1 MTQERA
7 ATCQEAVR
15 TEHLLPWPEQ
25 FLSMQIQRK
34 LCISHNSVSVFTLVT
49 IVHLVPV
56 LLTPDTWSPGHTG
69 DTGDSDHNT
78 QLGQHLPTLMQQNP
92 PCLRPK
98 HRSSYLSSVPSSA
111 PGTQILTNMNQS
123 QKYLKLQNA

>member
-1 MTQERA
+1 M
-7 ATCQEAVR
+7 
-15 TEHLLPWPEQ
+15 
-25 FLSMQIQRK
+25 
-34 LCISHNSVSVFTLVT
+34 
-49 IVHLVPV
+49 HLVPV

-78 QLGQHLPTLMQQNP
+78 HLGQHLPTLMQQNSAISP
-92 PCLRPK
+92 AKTPQ
-98 HRSSYLSSVPSSA
+98 HRSYLSSVPSPA